1 MDSQFLEF
9 WGKFFLNTAKGQKAI
24 EDMAAW
30 MRQGFTG
37 FEEMTAL
44 FQKTYGL
51 DQVAKESPD
60 YCEMWKKAQ
69 EDFKSSFTDY
79 LALFGVVPRDEH
91 MALVKKYE
99 ELKEKVAS
107 QEETIKHLQMLLSQ
121 AKTEE
126 VAGQLK
132 NLVQKQAEQFQKVME
147 IFGESFKKGSTEPKR
162 KNK

>member
-1 MDSQFLEF
+1 M
-9 WGKFFLNTAKGQKAI
+9 NAAKGQKAM

-60 YCEMWKKAQ
+60 YFEMWKKAQ
-69 EDFKSSFTDY
+69 GDFKNSLTDY
-79 LALFGVVPRDEH
+79 LTLFGVVPRDEH
-91 MALVKKYE
+91 LTLVKKYE

-107 QEETIKHLQMLLSQ
+107 QEETIKNFQMLLSQ

-126 VAGQLK
+126 VAGQLE

-147 IFGESFKKGSTEPKR
+147 SFGESFKKGSTEPKG

>member
-1 MDSQFLEF
+1 MDSQFIEF
-9 WGKFFLNTAKGQKAI
+9 WGKCFLNAAKGQKAL

-60 YCEMWKKAQ
+60 YFEMWKKAQ
-69 EDFKSSFTDY
+69 EDFKNCFTDY
-79 LALFGVVPRDEH
+79 LTLLGGVPRDEH
-91 MALVKKYE
+91 MAMVKECE

-126 VAGQLK
+126 VAGQLE
-132 NLVQKQAEQFQKVME
+132 NLVQKQAEQFQKIME
-147 IFGESFKKGSTEPKR
+147 SFGESFKKGSTEPKR

>member
-9 WGKFFLNTAKGQKAI
+9 WGKSFLNAAKGQKAL

-60 YCEMWKKAQ
+60 YFEMWKKAQ
-69 EDFKSSFTDY
+69 EDFKNSFTDY
-79 LALFGVVPRDEH
+79 LTLFGGVPRDEH

-99 ELKEKVAS
+99 ELKEKAAS
-107 QEETIKHLQMLLSQ
+107 QEETIKHLQMLLSH

-126 VAGQLK
+126 VAGQLE
-132 NLVQKQAEQFQKVME
+132 NLVQKQAEQFKKIME
-147 IFGESFKKGSTEPKR
+147 SFGGSFKKGSTEPKG

>member
-9 WGKFFLNTAKGQKAI
+9 WGKCFLNAAKGQKAL

-60 YCEMWKKAQ
+60 YFEMWKKAQ
-69 EDFKSSFTDY
+69 EDFKNCFTDY
-79 LALFGVVPRDEH
+79 LTLLGGVPRDEH
-91 MALVKKYE
+91 MGLVKECE

-121 AKTEE
+121 AKTGE
-126 VAGQLK
+126 VAGQLE
-132 NLVQKQAEQFQKVME
+132 NLVQKQAEQFKKIME
-147 IFGESFKKGSTEPKR
+147 SFGESFKKVSTEPKR

>member
-9 WGKFFLNTAKGQKAI
+9 WGKCFLNAAKGQKAL

-44 FQKTYGL
+44 FQKAYGL

-60 YCEMWKKAQ
+60 YFEMWKKAQ
-69 EDFKSSFTDY
+69 EDFKNCFTDY
-79 LALFGVVPRDEH
+79 LAIFGGVPRDEH
-91 MALVKKYE
+91 MSLVKECE

-121 AKTEE
+121 VKTEE
-126 VAGQLK
+126 VSGQLE
-132 NLVQKQAEQFQKVME
+132 NLVQKQAQQFQKIME
-147 IFGESFKKGSTEPKR
+147 SFGESFKKGSTEPKR

>member
-9 WGKFFLNTAKGQKAI
+9 WGKCFMNAAKGQKAM

-60 YCEMWKKAQ
+60 YFEMWKKAQ
-69 EDFKSSFTDY
+69 GDFKNSLTDY
-79 LALFGVVPRDEH
+79 LTLFGVVPRDEH
-91 MALVKKYE
+91 LTLVKKYE

-107 QEETIKHLQMLLSQ
+107 QEETIKNFQMLLSQ

-126 VAGQLK
+126 VAGQLE

-147 IFGESFKKGSTEPKR
+147 SFGESFKKGSTEPKG

>member
-9 WGKFFLNTAKGQKAI
+9 WGKCFLNAAKGQKAL

-60 YCEMWKKAQ
+60 YFEMWKKAQ
-69 EDFKSSFTDY
+69 EDFKNCFTDY
-79 LALFGVVPRDEH
+79 LALLGGVPRDEH
-91 MALVKKYE
+91 MGLVKECE

-107 QEETIKHLQMLLSQ
+107 QEETLKHLQMLLSQ
-121 AKTEE
+121 AKTGE
-126 VAGQLK
+126 VAGQLE
-132 NLVQKQAEQFQKVME
+132 NLVQKQAEQFQKIME
-147 IFGESFKKGSTEPKR
+147 SFGESFKKVSTEPKR

>member
-9 WGKFFLNTAKGQKAI
+9 WGKFFLNAARGQKAI

-51 DQVAKESPD
+51 DQVGKESPD
-60 YCEMWKKAQ
+60 YFEMWKKAQ

-79 LALFGVVPRDEH
+79 LALFGVVPSDEH

-99 ELKEKVAS
+99 ELKEKAAS

-121 AKTEE
+121 AKTDE
-126 VAGQLK
+126 VAGQLE

-147 IFGESFKKGSTEPKR
+147 SFGESFRKGSAEPKR

>member
-9 WGKFFLNTAKGQKAI
+9 WGKFFLNAARGQKAI

-60 YCEMWKKAQ
+60 YFEMWKTAQ
-69 EDFKSSFTDY
+69 EDFRKSFTDF
-79 LALFGVVPRDEH
+79 LTLFGVVPRDDH
-91 MALVKKYE
+91 LALVKKYE
-99 ELKEKVAS
+99 ELKEKAAA
-107 QEETIKHLQMLLSQ
+107 QEETIKHLRVLLSQ
-121 AKTEE
+121 AKTQEATSE
-126 VAGQLK
+126 LE
-132 NLVQKQAEQFQKVME
+132 NLVQKQTEQFQKLVE
-147 IFGESFKKGSTEPKR
+147 SFGESFKKSSTKPNGK
-162 KNK
+162 KK

>member
-9 WGKFFLNTAKGQKAI
+9 WGKCFMNAAKGQKAM

-60 YCEMWKKAQ
+60 YFEMWKKAQ
-69 EDFKSSFTDY
+69 GDFKNSLTDY
-79 LALFGVVPRDEH
+79 LTLFGVVPRDEH
-91 MALVKKYE
+91 LTLVKKYE

-107 QEETIKHLQMLLSQ
+107 QEETIKNFQMLLSQ

-126 VAGQLK
+126 VAGQLE
-132 NLVQKQAEQFQKVME
+132 NLVQKQAEQFQKIME
-147 IFGESFKKGSTEPKR
+147 SFGESFKKGSTEPKG